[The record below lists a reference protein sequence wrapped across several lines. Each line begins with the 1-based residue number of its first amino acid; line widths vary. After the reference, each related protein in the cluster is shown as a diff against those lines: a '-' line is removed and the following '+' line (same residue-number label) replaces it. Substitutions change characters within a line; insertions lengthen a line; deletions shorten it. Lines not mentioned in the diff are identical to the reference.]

1 MRKIFRCIFS
11 ICNKLKKYYSKE
23 NTTTMI
29 DLKKQNNFLC
39 INVPKKEA
47 KGEDA
52 NPIVLQLGD
61 MVAVGVFDGM
71 GGAGATEYVTINGTH
86 TGAYI
91 ASREVKKTVEDYMR
105 SANCVINSQEL
116 TSVIQKK
123 LTDCVVSLG
132 IKPSGLRSS
141 IIKTLPTTLAFV
153 IAKKEEK
160 NTNIKSYWCGD
171 SRNYILT
178 KTGLQ
183 QISIDDLVN
192 PQDPLENL
200 RNDEALSNCVSQDK
214 SFKINEKEVV
224 IREEPSAIISATDGC
239 FGYLST
245 PMHFE
250 YILLKSLNK
259 ANDCEDWKKLIEEE
273 LVPISGDDFSLGLV
287 LMDVSFEEWK
297 ILMQSRLD
305 TITSKYIDVYQ
316 NKKYAI
322 DEAERKLKEAHENLH
337 NSVTKLWEDYK
348 KDYMKL

>member
-1 MRKIFRCIFS
+1 MIKIFKFIFS
-11 ICNKLKKYYSKE
+11 VYIKFKKGYSKE
-23 NTTTMI
+23 ITTTMI
-29 DLKKQNNFLC
+29 DLKKQNNSLC

-61 MVAVGVFDGM
+61 TVAVGVFDGM

-297 ILMQSRLD
+297 ILMQGRLD

>member
-1 MRKIFRCIFS
+1 MRNIFRCICLR
-11 ICNKLKKYYSKE
+11 IKDKYSKE
-23 NTTTMI
+23 NTAIMI
-29 DLKKQNNFLC
+29 ELRKQNNSLC

-52 NPIVLQLGD
+52 NPIVLQIGKI
-61 MVAVGVFDGM
+61 ASVGVFDGM
-71 GGAGATEYVTINGTH
+71 GGAGATEYVTKNGNH

-105 SANCVINSQEL
+105 SFNCIIDSQEL
-116 TSVIQKK
+116 TRIIQKK

-160 NTNIKSYWCGD
+160 STNVKSYWCGD

-178 KTGLQ
+178 KRGLQ

-214 SFKINEKEVV
+214 SFKINEKEFVLSEGPV
-224 IREEPSAIISATDGC
+224 AIMSATDGC

-250 YILLKSLNK
+250 YILLKTLHK
-259 ANDCEDWKKLIEEE
+259 AHDCDDWKKLIEEE
-273 LVPISGDDFSLGLV
+273 LIPISGDDFSLGLV
-287 LMDVSFEEWK
+287 LMDVTFEEWK
-297 ILMQSRLD
+297 VLMQERFCTIQSR
-305 TITSKYIDVYQ
+305 YIDVYKNQ
-316 NKKYAI
+316 KYAI
-322 DEAERKLKEAHENLH
+322 DEAEKKLKEAHENLY
-337 NSVTKLWEDYK
+337 NGVTQLWEEYK
-348 KDYMKL
+348 KDYMNL